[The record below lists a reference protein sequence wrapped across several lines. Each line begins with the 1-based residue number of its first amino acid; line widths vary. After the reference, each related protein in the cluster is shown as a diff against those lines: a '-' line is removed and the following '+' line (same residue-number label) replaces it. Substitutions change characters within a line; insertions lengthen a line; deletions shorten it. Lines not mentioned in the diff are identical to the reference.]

1 MAGIEEWAGQHKA
14 VAIGGAIVL
23 FGGFWL
29 LMRPSAAQSAGAA
42 VQYVQSGPS
51 DAVQEAQIAASAN
64 VSATNAAAYS
74 AAQQTQAQYA
84 TAVAQLTAQN
94 YQTGIAGNVAE
105 YQAATSLT
113 GTEAGVQG
121 QVDLADY
128 ASQVA
133 EAQTAGQVTIAQT
146 ADQTQADIN
155 QQNQQ
160 TQQLQISSQARSYQA
175 QLEADQAENLQN
187 TTLQARLADTAA
199 SVVNDQTASTTAI
212 QLAGINTAGTVS
224 LANIGANRDI
234 SLANT
239 AGAVQVAGE
248 GIAATA
254 TNNAEE
260 IAATQAIEEGQTA
273 YHTGLAD
280 SVINLIQSGAINKG
294 AEGGTN
300 QASVLNGLI
309 TGNAAAP
316 PTVGVSTTS
325 GIISSLGNSIAN
337 IASGLFGGHLNIG
350 GGSTN
355 TSAPVPTVSSTFT
368 PETVV

>member
-1 MAGIEEWAGQHKA
+1 MPGIEAWASEHKA

-29 LMRPSAAQSAGAA
+29 LMRPAAQSAGAA

-51 DAVQEAQIAASAN
+51 DAVQEAQIAASA
-64 VSATNAAAYS
+64 SQASTQAAAYAS
-74 AAQQTQAQYA
+74 AQQTQAQYA
-84 TAVAQLTAQN
+84 TALAQLHSSDF
-94 YQTGIAGNVAE
+94 QTQIAGNVAE
-105 YQAATSLT
+105 YHDASTLT
-113 GTEAGVQG
+113 GTEAGIQG

-133 EAQTAGQVTIAQT
+133 EGQTAAQVTIAQS
-146 ADQTQADIN
+146 ANQTQEDIN

-160 TQQLQISSQARSYQA
+160 TQQLQISSQADSYRE
-175 QLEADQAENLQN
+175 QLAADTTINLQN

-199 SVVNDQTASTTAI
+199 GVINNQTASTTAI
-212 QLAGINTAGTVS
+212 NLAGIGAGRDVS

-239 AGAVQVAGE
+239 AGAVTVGLAG
-248 GIAATA
+248 INATE
-254 TNNAEE
+254 TNTSEA
-260 IAATQAIEEGQTA
+260 IAATQSIEEGNTA
-273 YHTGLAD
+273 YHTNLAD
-280 SVINLIQSGAINKG
+280 KVIGLISSGAVNKG

-309 TGNAAAP
+309 TGNASAP
-316 PTVGVSTTS
+316 PTVGVSTTT
-325 GIISSLGNSIAN
+325 GIISAVGTSIAN

-350 GGSTN
+350 GGGSTN
-355 TSAPVPTVSSTFT
+355 TSAPAGTSSSTISYA
-368 PETVV
+368 